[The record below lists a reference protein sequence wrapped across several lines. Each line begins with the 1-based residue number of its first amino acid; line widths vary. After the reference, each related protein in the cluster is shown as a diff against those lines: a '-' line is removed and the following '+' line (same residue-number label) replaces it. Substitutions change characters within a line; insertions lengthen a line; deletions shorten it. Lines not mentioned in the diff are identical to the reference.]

1 MRLTNDMRLSI
12 VTDPLLTER
21 GPGILGRII
30 VVALLLI
37 PSVIM
42 DMREGYSLRNT
53 LAESG
58 HFTRGDW

>member
-1 MRLTNDMRLSI
+1 M
-12 VTDPLLTER
+12 TDPLLTET

-30 VVALLLI
+30 VVALLFI

-42 DMREGYSLRNT
+42 DMREGYSIRNT

-58 HFTRGDW
+58 HFIRGDW